1 MKKVISVATTAAM
14 TLSMLSVPAMICS
27 AEEDVTSAP
36 AASFVVKDQSITKGL
51 TTFTVPVS
59 LSKST
64 TLTSAEFKLST
75 KIQFGG
81 TYKAV
86 VDSVESKVDGITAT
100 LEDNTVTLEGS
111 ADVKKGQAVLDVTVK
126 IFDKNGNAASAIPD
140 NTSFVLS
147 MDSAEINETEATAE
161 ENANASVVLFVEAA
175 EKTAD
180 AAFTL
185 DSVNTTEKTEIK
197 VPVTLNGSYASVNTR
212 FRATNGA
219 EIKSIEIKNTSFDL
233 TEDGQGLL
241 FAPLPAAGE
250 TELKDTVFDN
260 EVIAELTVELP
271 EDAVS
276 GQSFQVVPKFFDA
289 NDASLTAVN
298 PEKLEASDIIYVKKG
313 DTNLSN
319 KTEQVDATYIL
330 REALELDINKK
341 TLLPSLWEQ
350 DKVLTENEEVAATV
364 DAVGIEALTEA
375 VQYAI
380 DSNAD
385 EKVNPADATYILR
398 YLLDKSVAEDPAEF
412 GSFDAYVET
421 LNKK

>member
-27 AEEDVTSAP
+27 AAEDAASAS
-36 AASFVVKDQSITKGL
+36 AASFVLKDQLIAKGL
-51 TTFTVPVS
+51 DTFTVPVS

-64 TLTSAEFKLST
+64 TITSAELKLST

-81 TYKAV
+81 SFKAV
-86 VDSVESKVDGITAT
+86 VSGVESKVEGLTAT
-100 LEDNTVTLEGS
+100 SKDNTVTFAGS
-111 ADVKKGQAVLDVTVK
+111 ADVKKGQTIANVIVK
-126 IFDKNGNAASAIPD
+126 IIDKNGNAASAIPE

-147 MDSAEINETEATAE
+147 MDSAKIGETVATSAD
-161 ENANASVVLFVEAA
+161 NASVVLFVGAA
-175 EKTAD
+175 NKTDSAS
-180 AAFTL
+180 FTL
-185 DSVNTTEKTEIK
+185 ASVNTTSKTDVK
-197 VPVTLNGSYASVNTR
+197 VPVTLNGSFASVNTR

-219 EIKSIEIKNTSFDL
+219 KIKSIELKNKNFEL
-233 TEDGQGLL
+233 TEDAQGCI
-241 FAPLPAAGE
+241 FAPLPKAG
-250 TELKDTVFDN
+250 DTDVVDTKFDN

-276 GQSFQVVPKFFDA
+276 GQSFQIVPKFIDA
-289 NDASLTAVN
+289 ANAKQESINLGKV
-298 PEKLEASDIIYVKKG
+298 EVSDIIYVMKG

-319 KTEQVDATYIL
+319 KIEQVDATYIL
-330 REALELDINKK
+330 REALELDVNKK

-350 DKVLTENEEVAATV
+350 DKVLTNNDEVAATV
-364 DAVGIEALTEA
+364 DSVGIEKLLAA
-375 VQYAI
+375 VQYAV

-398 YLLDKSVAEDPAEF
+398 YLLDKGVDAASV
-412 GSFDAYVET
+412 GSFDSYVET

>member
-27 AEEDVTSAP
+27 AEDVTAP
-36 AASFVVKDQSITKGL
+36 AASLVVKDQSIVKGL
-51 TTFTVPVS
+51 DTFTVPVS

-64 TLTSAEFKLST
+64 TLTSAEFQLST

-81 TYKAV
+81 SFKAV
-86 VDSVESKVDGITAT
+86 IDSVESDVEGITAT

-111 ADVKKGQAVLDVTVK
+111 ADVKKGQTVFNVTVK
-126 IFDKNGNAASAIPD
+126 IIDRNGNAASAIPE
-140 NTSFVLS
+140 NTSFLLNV
-147 MDSAEINETEATAE
+147 DSATINETVATAE

-175 EKTAD
+175 EKAED
-180 AAFTL
+180 AAFKL
-185 DSVNTTEKTEIK
+185 GSVYTTEKTEIK
-197 VPVTLNGSYASVNTR
+197 VPVTLNGSFASVNTR

-219 EIKSIEIKNTSFDL
+219 KIKSIEVKNEGFEI
-233 TEDGQGLL
+233 TEDAQGCI

-250 TELKDTVFDN
+250 TDLTDTKFDN

-276 GQSFQVVPKFFDA
+276 GQSFQIVPKFFDGNNA
-289 NDASLTAVN
+289 ALESVN
-298 PEKLEASDIIYVKKG
+298 PGTIEASDIIYVMKG

-319 KTEQVDATYIL
+319 KIEQVDATYIL

-364 DAVGIEALTEA
+364 DAVGIEKLTAA

-398 YLLDKSVAEDPAEF
+398 YLLDKAAAGKDVDF
-412 GSFDAYVET
+412 GSFDAYVEK
-421 LNKK
+421 LNTK

>member
-27 AEEDVTSAP
+27 AAEDAASAS
-36 AASFVVKDQSITKGL
+36 AASFVLKDQLIAKGL
-51 TTFTVPVS
+51 DTFTVPVS

-64 TLTSAEFKLST
+64 TITSAELKLST

-81 TYKAV
+81 SFKAV
-86 VDSVESKVDGITAT
+86 VSGVESKVEGLTAT
-100 LEDNTVTLEGS
+100 SKDNTVTFAGS
-111 ADVKKGQAVLDVTVK
+111 ADVKKGQTIANVIVK
-126 IFDKNGNAASAIPD
+126 IIDKNGNAASAIPE

-147 MDSAEINETEATAE
+147 MDSAKIGETAATSAD
-161 ENANASVVLFVEAA
+161 NASVVLFVGAA
-175 EKTAD
+175 NKTDSAS
-180 AAFTL
+180 FTL
-185 DSVNTTEKTEIK
+185 ASVNITSKTDVK
-197 VPVTLNGSYASVNTR
+197 VPVTLNGSFASVNTR

-219 EIKSIEIKNTSFDL
+219 KIKSIELKNKNFEL
-233 TEDGQGLL
+233 TEDAQGCI
-241 FAPLPAAGE
+241 FAPLPKAG
-250 TELKDTVFDN
+250 DTDVVDTKFDN

-276 GQSFQVVPKFFDA
+276 GQSFQIVPKFIDA
-289 NDASLTAVN
+289 ANAKQESINLGKV
-298 PEKLEASDIIYVKKG
+298 EVSDIIYVMKG

-319 KTEQVDATYIL
+319 KIEQVDATYIL
-330 REALELDINKK
+330 REALELDVNKK

-350 DKVLTENEEVAATV
+350 DKVLTNNDEVAATV
-364 DAVGIEALTEA
+364 DSVGIDKLLAA
-375 VQYAI
+375 VQYAV

-398 YLLDKSVAEDPAEF
+398 YLLEKSVDSSV
-412 GSFDAYVET
+412 GSFDSYVES

>member
-27 AEEDVTSAP
+27 AAEDVTSAP
-36 AASFVVKDQSITKGL
+36 AASFVVKDQTIAKGL

-86 VDSVESKVDGITAT
+86 VDSVESKVEGLTAT
-100 LEDNTVTLEGS
+100 LKDNTVTLTGS
-111 ADVKKGQAVLDVTVK
+111 ADVKKGQTVLNVTVK
-126 IFDKNGNAASAIPD
+126 IFDKNGNAASAIPE
-140 NTSFVLS
+140 NTSFLLN
-147 MDSAEINETEATAE
+147 MDSAKIGDTAATAE
-161 ENANASVVLFVEAA
+161 ENANASVVLFVGAA
-175 EKTAD
+175 NKTDSAS
-180 AAFTL
+180 FTL
-185 DSVNTTEKTEIK
+185 GSVNTTSKTDIK
-197 VPVTLNGSYASVNTR
+197 VPVTLTGSFTSVNTR

-219 EIKSIEIKNTSFDL
+219 KIKSIEIKNKGFDIS
-233 TEDGQGLL
+233 EDAQGCI

-250 TELKDTVFDN
+250 KDLVDTKFDN
-260 EVIAELTVELP
+260 EVVAELTVELP

-276 GQSFQVVPKFFDA
+276 GQSFQIIPKFFDGA
-289 NDASLTAVN
+289 NAKSESIN
-298 PEKLEASDIIYVKKG
+298 PGKIEASDIIYVMKG

-319 KTEQVDATYIL
+319 KIEQVDATYIL
-330 REALELDINKK
+330 REALELDVNKK

-350 DKVLTENEEVAATV
+350 DKVLTNNEEVAATV
-364 DAVGIEALTEA
+364 DTVGIDKLNAA
-375 VQYAI
+375 VQHAV

-385 EKVNPADATYILR
+385 TKVNPADATYILR
-398 YLLDKSVAEDPAEF
+398 YLLEKSVDSSV
-412 GSFDAYVET
+412 GSFDSYVES

>member
-27 AEEDVTSAP
+27 AAEDAASAS
-36 AASFVVKDQSITKGL
+36 AASFVLKDQLIAKGL
-51 TTFTVPVS
+51 DTFTVPVS

-64 TLTSAEFKLST
+64 TITSAELKLST

-81 TYKAV
+81 SFKAV
-86 VDSVESKVDGITAT
+86 VSGVESKVEGLTAT
-100 LEDNTVTLEGS
+100 SKDNTVTFAGS
-111 ADVKKGQAVLDVTVK
+111 ADVKKGQTIANVIVK
-126 IFDKNGNAASAIPD
+126 IIDKNGNAASAIPE

-147 MDSAEINETEATAE
+147 MDSAKIGETAATSAD
-161 ENANASVVLFVEAA
+161 NASVVLFVGAA
-175 EKTAD
+175 NKTDSAS
-180 AAFTL
+180 FTL
-185 DSVNTTEKTEIK
+185 ASVNTTSKTDVK
-197 VPVTLNGSYASVNTR
+197 VPVTLNGSFASVNTR

-219 EIKSIEIKNTSFDL
+219 KIKSIELKNKNFEL
-233 TEDGQGLL
+233 TEDAQGCI
-241 FAPLPAAGE
+241 FAPLPKAG
-250 TELKDTVFDN
+250 DTDVVDTKFDN

-276 GQSFQVVPKFFDA
+276 GQSFQIVPKFIDA
-289 NDASLTAVN
+289 ANAKQESINLGKV
-298 PEKLEASDIIYVKKG
+298 EVSDIIYVMKG

-319 KTEQVDATYIL
+319 KIEQVDATYIL
-330 REALELDINKK
+330 REALELDVNKK

-350 DKVLTENEEVAATV
+350 DKVLTNNDEVAATV
-364 DAVGIEALTEA
+364 DSVGIDKLLAA
-375 VQYAI
+375 VQYAV

-398 YLLDKSVAEDPAEF
+398 YLLDKGVDAASV
-412 GSFDAYVET
+412 GSFDSYVET

>member
-27 AEEDVTSAP
+27 AAEDAASAS
-36 AASFVVKDQSITKGL
+36 AASFVLKDQLIAKGL
-51 TTFTVPVS
+51 DTFTVPVS

-64 TLTSAEFKLST
+64 TITSAELKLST

-81 TYKAV
+81 SFKAV
-86 VDSVESKVDGITAT
+86 VSGVESKVEGLTAT
-100 LEDNTVTLEGS
+100 SKDNTVT
-111 ADVKKGQAVLDVTVK
+111 
-126 IFDKNGNAASAIPD
+126 FAASAIPE

-147 MDSAEINETEATAE
+147 MDSAKIGETAATSAD
-161 ENANASVVLFVEAA
+161 NASVVLFVGAA
-175 EKTAD
+175 NKTDSAS
-180 AAFTL
+180 FTL
-185 DSVNTTEKTEIK
+185 ASVNTTSKTDVK
-197 VPVTLNGSYASVNTR
+197 VPVTLNGSFASVNTR

-219 EIKSIEIKNTSFDL
+219 KIKSIELKNKNFEL
-233 TEDGQGLL
+233 TEDAQGCI
-241 FAPLPAAGE
+241 FAPLPKAG
-250 TELKDTVFDN
+250 DTDVVDTKFDN

-276 GQSFQVVPKFFDA
+276 GQSFQIVPKFIDA
-289 NDASLTAVN
+289 ANAKQESINLGKV
-298 PEKLEASDIIYVKKG
+298 EVSDIIYVMKG

-319 KTEQVDATYIL
+319 KIEQVDATYIL
-330 REALELDINKK
+330 REALELDVNKK

-350 DKVLTENEEVAATV
+350 DKVLTNNDEVAATV
-364 DAVGIEALTEA
+364 DSVGIEKLLAA
-375 VQYAI
+375 VQYAV

-398 YLLDKSVAEDPAEF
+398 YLLDKGVDAASV
-412 GSFDAYVET
+412 GSFDSYVET

>member
-27 AEEDVTSAP
+27 AAEDAASAS
-36 AASFVVKDQSITKGL
+36 AASFVLKDQLIAKGL
-51 TTFTVPVS
+51 DTFTVPVS

-64 TLTSAEFKLST
+64 TITSAELKLST

-81 TYKAV
+81 SFKAV
-86 VDSVESKVDGITAT
+86 VSGVESKVEGLTAT
-100 LEDNTVTLEGS
+100 SKDNTVTFAGS
-111 ADVKKGQAVLDVTVK
+111 ADVKKGQTIANVIVK
-126 IFDKNGNAASAIPD
+126 IIDKNGNAASAIPE

-147 MDSAEINETEATAE
+147 MDSAKIGETAATSAD
-161 ENANASVVLFVEAA
+161 NASVVLFVGAA
-175 EKTAD
+175 NKTDSAS
-180 AAFTL
+180 FTL
-185 DSVNTTEKTEIK
+185 ASVNTTSKTDVK
-197 VPVTLNGSYASVNTR
+197 VPVTLNGSFASVNTR

-219 EIKSIEIKNTSFDL
+219 KIKSIELKNKNFEL
-233 TEDGQGLL
+233 TEDAQGCI
-241 FAPLPAAGE
+241 FAPLPKAG
-250 TELKDTVFDN
+250 DTDVVDTKFDN

-276 GQSFQVVPKFFDA
+276 GQSFQIVPKFIDA
-289 NDASLTAVN
+289 ANAKQESINLGKV
-298 PEKLEASDIIYVKKG
+298 EVSDIIYVMKG

-319 KTEQVDATYIL
+319 KIEQVDATYIL
-330 REALELDINKK
+330 REALELDVNKK

-350 DKVLTENEEVAATV
+350 DKVLTNNDEVAATV
-364 DAVGIEALTEA
+364 DSVGIEKLLAA
-375 VQYAI
+375 VQYAV

-398 YLLDKSVAEDPAEF
+398 YLLDKGVDAASV
-412 GSFDAYVET
+412 GSFDSYVET

>member
-27 AEEDVTSAP
+27 AAEDVTSAP

-59 LSKST
+59 VSKST
-64 TLTSAEFKLST
+64 TITSAEFKLST
-75 KIQFGG
+75 RIQFGG
-81 TYKAV
+81 SYKAV
-86 VDSVESKVDGITAT
+86 VDSVESKVEGLTAT
-100 LEDNTVTLEGS
+100 LKDNTVTLTGS
-111 ADVKKGQAVLDVTVK
+111 ADVKKGQTLLNVSVK
-126 IFDKNGNAASAIPD
+126 IFDKNGNAASAIPE
-140 NTSFVLS
+140 NTSFVLN
-147 MDSAEINETEATAE
+147 MDSAKIGDTVATAE
-161 ENANASVVLFVEAA
+161 ENANASVVLFVESAT
-175 EKTAD
+175 KSAD

-185 DSVNTTEKTEIK
+185 GSVNTTTKTDVK
-197 VPVTLNGSYASVNTR
+197 VPVTLSGSYASVNTR

-219 EIKSIEIKNTSFDL
+219 KIKSIDIKNSAFDL

-241 FAPLPAAGE
+241 LATLPKSGE
-250 TELKDTVFDN
+250 TELKDTKFDN
-260 EVIAELTVELP
+260 EVIAEITVELP

-276 GQSFQVVPKFFDA
+276 GQSFQIAPKFFDGSA
-289 NDASLTAVN
+289 ASMAAVS
-298 PEKLEASDIIYVKKG
+298 PSKIEASDIIYVKKG

-319 KTEQVDATYIL
+319 NIEQVDATYIL

-364 DAVGIEALTEA
+364 DAVGIEKLTAA

-398 YLLDKSVAEDPAEF
+398 YLLDKAAAGKDVDF
-412 GSFDAYVET
+412 GSFDAYVEK
-421 LNKK
+421 LNTK